1 MSKIFYYLRAAF
13 TYILSIV
20 MYMLGGFDS
29 GLTFLFLLVVFDV
42 LSGVLCAVYGV
53 SMKTESGYLSS
64 SEVTRGVVKK
74 VAIFLL
80 VAVSTAVDRYL
91 GVCEIRTVVV
101 AFLCGGE
108 LLSILENMGELG
120 VKYPEKL
127 KEMVE
132 VLRGDGNGNNS

>member
-1 MSKIFYYLRAAF
+1 MSKIFYYLRAVF

-20 MYMLGGFDS
+20 LYVFGGFDS

-53 SMKTESGYLSS
+53 SMKTKSGYLSS

-74 VAIFLL
+74 LAIFLL

-127 KEMVE
+127 KEIVE
-132 VLRGDGNGNNS
+132 VLRGDRNGNNS

>member
-29 GLTFLFLLVVFDV
+29 GLTFLFLLVVF
-42 LSGVLCAVYGV
+42 
-53 SMKTESGYLSS
+53 
-64 SEVTRGVVKK
+64 VKK